1 MTTLEFLRQFKLSGY
16 AIFDLVATFVGM
28 GLLSPFLTKAFA
40 KIGVKIPKLNW
51 LILALPI
58 GIVAHLMVGKMTP
71 MTENFLDPNKH
82 YTLKIFLV
90 GLAVLGLKDTELAI
104 KIRNKFLAF
113 FYQKIC
119 KPIFFKIDPETIHD
133 HMITMGKFL
142 GSNPITRAV
151 TRLSFDYDNPILEQK
166 ILGMHFKNPMGIAA
180 GFDKNAELTQLAP
193 SLGLGFH
200 EVGSIT
206 GEPCEGNPKPRVWRL
221 PKEKSLRI
229 NYGLKNQGCEEIS
242 KRLSH
247 QKFKIPIGINIA
259 KTNCALTA
267 NDDAAIQDY
276 AKAFRAFAT
285 IGDYFTINISCPNAH
300 GGQPFTDPKKLDSLL
315 AQLKKIPTK
324 KPLLLKLSP
333 DLSDL
338 ELDALLDVAI
348 RHEIDGFLCTN
359 LTKQH
364 QLGEG
369 GLSGKAVEALS
380 NAMIS
385 KVRKKTEGKK
395 LIIGCGGIF
404 SAEDA
409 YAKIRAGASLIQL
422 ITGMIFQGPQLI
434 SEINQGLV
442 KYLKR
447 DGFKSIAEA
456 IGAKSP

>member
-1 MTTLEFLRQFKLSGY
+1 MSTLEFLRQFKLSGY
-16 AIFDLVATFVGM
+16 AIFDLTATFVGM

-40 KIGVKIPKLNW
+40 KIGIKIPKLNW
-51 LILALPI
+51 LILALPV
-58 GIVAHLMVGKMTP
+58 GIVAHLLVGKITP
-71 MTENFLDPNKH
+71 MTKDFLDPNGH
-82 YTLKIFLV
+82 YILKIFLV

-113 FYQKIC
+113 FYQNIG
-119 KPIFFKIDPETIHD
+119 KPLFFKIDPEAIHD

-142 GSNPITRAV
+142 GSNIITRTI
-151 TRLSFDYDNPILEQK
+151 TRFFFDYQNPILEQK
-166 ILGMHFKNPMGIAA
+166 ILGMHFKNPVGIAA
-180 GFDKNAELTQLAP
+180 GFDKNAELAQLSP
-193 SLGLGFH
+193 VLGLGFH

-221 PKEKSLRI
+221 IKEQSLRI
-229 NYGLKNQGCEEIS
+229 NYGLKNRGCEAIS
-242 KRLSH
+242 KRLSR

-259 KTNCALTA
+259 KTNCALTV
-267 NDDAAIQDY
+267 DDNAAIQDY

-300 GGQPFTDPKKLDSLL
+300 GGQPFTDPQKLDRLL
-315 AQLKKIPTK
+315 NELKTISTK
-324 KPLLLKLSP
+324 KPLFLKLSP
-333 DLSDL
+333 DLSYSD
-338 ELDALLDVAI
+338 LDAILKVALT
-348 RHEIDGFLCTN
+348 HEIDGFICTN

-385 KVRKKTEGKK
+385 KVHQKTEGKK
-395 LIIGCGGIF
+395 VIIGCGGIF

-409 YAKIRAGASLIQL
+409 YAKIRAGASLVQV

-442 KYLKR
+442 KLLKR
-447 DGFKSIAEA
+447 DGFNNISEA
-456 IGAKSP
+456 HENT